1 MTKGCGKHGN
11 SEALDGIIHPLRRH
25 SRAGGNPDLRAAA
38 IFKDDKSPVIRVCRK
53 KCRLKLFQTAL
64 QVSEPM

>member
-1 MTKGCGKHGN
+1 MAKG
-11 SEALDGIIHPLRRH
+11 
-25 SRAGGNPDLRAAA
+25 GGNPDLRAAA

-64 QVSEPM
+64 QVSETM